1 VTLVPASGPIVPHH
15 RDRSTDTDGD
25 DAMTEAM
32 KVFLDTHDVRH
43 GTFPAGIDRDG
54 FAAFHPKYEEACR
67 AEGVVALRIHVG
79 FAEGRAFCLTL
90 APDAEAVRRAHAR
103 IGLPF
108 DEITEVVTSA
118 PGDLFF
124 ARAA

>member
-1 VTLVPASGPIVPHH
+1 
-15 RDRSTDTDGD
+15 
-25 DAMTEAM
+25 MTPTPTPL
-32 KVFLDTHDVRH
+32 KVFLDTHDVRR
-43 GTFPAGIDRDG
+43 GTFPAGISPEAFAG
-54 FAAFHPKYEEACR
+54 FHAGYEAACR
-67 AEGVVALRIHVG
+67 AEGVVSLRIHVG

-90 APDAEAVRRAHAR
+90 APDAEAVARVHAR
-103 IGLPF
+103 VGLPF